1 MKIRSLP
8 MANRVIHQLVD
19 DLDGSVIPP
28 GSGERLT
35 FALRGKEYYLDLSDA
50 NVERLNKAVQPFI
63 DAAVTATK
71 SRRLSTGASIRQP
84 PGLGDRAAVIRA
96 WARDHGHD
104 ISIRGRISQE
114 IVAAFELANNE
125 DENASAW
132 AKAAN

>member
-1 MKIRSLP
+1 

-28 GSGERLT
+28 GTGERLT

-104 ISIRGRISQE
+104 VSIRGRISQE
-114 IVAAFELANNE
+114 IVAAFELANTE

-132 AKAAN
+132 AEAAH